1 MENSYYSK
9 VYREVIEYLRH
20 LNKEDFEKIPK
31 ELISYFEN
39 NMDKDYDYKID
50 ITKGIE
56 NQVMLD
62 ETALIIIMLYEDY
75 FADND
80 QKVKLLKYFNINDTI
95 IEFKKSTKY
104 NPDSIF

>member
-1 MENSYYSK
+1 
-9 VYREVIEYLRH
+9 
-20 LNKEDFEKIPK
+20 
-31 ELISYFEN
+31 
-39 NMDKDYDYKID
+39 
-50 ITKGIE
+50 
-56 NQVMLD
+56 
-62 ETALIIIMLYEDY
+62 MLYEDY